1 MECPHLTLSLGY
13 FVGSLFALGLPEV
26 YHPRFGDEEIDAV
39 RSVTCP
45 RPVCFWSR
53 SLTLSIHL
61 FIEMFIKGH
70 SLCWATAPMS
80 VSERSTSSVTR
91 TEVHTY
97 QAPLDGGPHGS
108 GRGRPTHVFC
118 CPEVGF
124 HRVARPYK

>member
-1 MECPHLTLSLGY
+1 MECPHLTLSPGY

-61 FIEMFIKGH
+61 FIEMFIEGH

-80 VSERSTSSVTR
+80 VSERSTSSVTH
-91 TEVHTY
+91 TEAHTY
-97 QAPLDGGPHGS
+97 QAPLDGGTARVWPGPPHTRVLLPG
-108 GRGRPTHVFC
+108 G
-118 CPEVGF
+118 GF
-124 HRVARPYK
+124 S